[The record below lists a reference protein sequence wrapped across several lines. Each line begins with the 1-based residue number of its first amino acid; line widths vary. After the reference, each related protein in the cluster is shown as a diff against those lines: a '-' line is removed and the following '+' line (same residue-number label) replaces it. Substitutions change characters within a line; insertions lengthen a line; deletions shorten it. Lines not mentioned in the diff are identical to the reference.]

1 MIRHDTT
8 SLSILKDSSVLKKK
22 SSDLKDLN
30 MMKYHQGARLKP
42 RLIIYDIAIRA
53 GGNVTAD

>member
-1 MIRHDTT
+1 
-8 SLSILKDSSVLKKK
+8 
-22 SSDLKDLN
+22 